1 MNHKKQAIQTLTYY
15 LRSVSES
22 WDYDNDS
29 EVESI
34 VDNIVNAAAAEMKT
48 ELDQLRTQ
56 IQQLR
61 DDIRAIGSHP
71 SLI

>member
-34 VDNIVNAAAAEMKT
+34 VDNIVNAAAAAKGGE
-48 ELDQLRTQ
+48 
-56 IQQLR
+56 
-61 DDIRAIGSHP
+61 A
-71 SLI
+71 